1 MAHEFQTLDY
11 CYLRPTSTIL
21 LMHEKL
27 TAALTDPNG
36 KRIRFYGLEPNPTE
50 QQKIDEFL
58 AKALELNLTFPAWWT

>member
-1 MAHEFQTLDY
+1 
-11 CYLRPTSTIL
+11 
-21 LMHEKL
+21 MHEKL